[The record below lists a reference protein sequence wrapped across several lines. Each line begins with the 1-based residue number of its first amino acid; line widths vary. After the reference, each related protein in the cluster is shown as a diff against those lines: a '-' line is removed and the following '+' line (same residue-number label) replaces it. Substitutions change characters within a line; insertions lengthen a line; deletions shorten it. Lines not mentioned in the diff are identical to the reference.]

1 MILRAALLI
10 AALAIVSI
18 AVVLVV
24 SLAPGFVTYVPKAPP
39 NISCGY
45 CNDPSVQ
52 AALGQSVSF
61 GQSQIQALIQ
71 SSAWVVISAAV
82 VNILCIVA
90 MLWQLRS
97 NFSSKPTADAAA

>member
-1 MILRAALLI
+1 MIFRAPLLI

-18 AVVLVV
+18 AAILVV
-24 SLAPGFVTYVPKAPP
+24 SLGPGFMTYVPKAPP
-39 NISCGY
+39 NISCSY

-71 SSAWVVISAAV
+71 SSAWLVICAAV
-82 VNILCIVA
+82 VNILCIA
-90 MLWQLRS
+90 GLLWQLRS